1 MVTQTENF
9 SEAGGIE
16 DKTVTTTVDLGTRQA
31 EITVQTVPEPQT
43 DQDDR
48 VSIAGHFDGIPFQAT
63 LIRVV
68 DTSGSENKYA
78 VDFTGCVGVSTQ
90 FGDAVASSISKVYI
104 PEEDGDMIFTACGK
118 KTAGARETEMRKN
131 SMVHAVRAFAEND
144 EEFRQDMLQTLQD
157 AE

>member
-16 DKTVTTTVDLGTRQA
+16 DKTVTTTVDLGNRKA
-31 EITVQTVPEPQT
+31 EIAVQTVPEPQT

-48 VSIAGHFDGIPFQAT
+48 VSVAGHFDGIPFQAT
-63 LIRVV
+63 LIRTVNTR
-68 DTSGSENKYA
+68 DSENKYT
-78 VDFTGCVGVSTQ
+78 VDFGGSVGVSTR
-90 FGDAVASSISKVYI
+90 FGDTVASSISKVYI

-118 KTAGARETEMRKN
+118 KTAGTRETEMRKN
-131 SMVHAVRAFAEND
+131 SMIHAVRAFSEKD

-157 AE
+157 AG

>member
-9 SEAGGIE
+9 SDAGGIE
-16 DKTVTTTVDLGTRQA
+16 DKTVTTTVDLGNRKA

-43 DQDDR
+43 DRDDR
-48 VSIAGHFDGIPFQAT
+48 VSVAGHFDGIPFQAT

-68 DTSGSENKYA
+68 DTSDSENKYA
-78 VDFTGCVGVSTQ
+78 VDFTGGVGASMS
-90 FGDAVASSISKVYI
+90 FGDVVASSVSKVYI
-104 PEEDGDMIFTACGK
+104 AEEDGDAIFTACGK
-118 KTAGARETEMRKN
+118 KTAGERESEMRKN